1 MANILPSL
9 TYLCKEDDLIDLE
22 LNNLEEVENV
32 KIKIKIILLKQK
44 YNF

>member
-9 TYLCKEDDLIDLE
+9 TYLCKEDDLTDLE

-32 KIKIKIILLKQK
+32 KIKNRFIIKTSI
-44 YNF
+44 